1 MQIYLQMHWSGP
13 RILLKTFRTAKPR
26 QVVRDLVV
34 SGAACIASLGTAYLN
49 INGDF
54 TFTYLAGSVYAAV
67 SVYWLITQ
75 LYSLAL
81 PGTLA
86 GGGITWLKC
95 VQAGASK
102 DAAAAT
108 VVFNRAVGLT
118 FMMIVGTA
126 AWIFDRAPE
135 VPWLLAG
142 VAAGTPLMIFLG
154 TRPRDTPTLTSVN
167 NGGWSWTT
175 AMAHIRE
182 RFWMFRSLPAPA
194 KLLLVSSSL
203 AHEFLGG
210 AVLLGFALALGLEV
224 GLAQVLWIRAGLM
237 LLLMMPMSV
246 AGLGIREASLVG
258 LGSLIGIDPASAV
271 AWSLVTFAG
280 VLIVAGVGGLME
292 LQRSSGR
299 LQPEQPENRT

>member
-1 MQIYLQMHWSGP
+1 LLYFIPVGDIAAACSSIDPVLFAMAVSLQFLARGAAAYRMKIVADNQGMALSRWRLF
-13 RILLKTFRTAKPR
+13 RIL
-26 QVVRDLVV
+26 
-34 SGAACIASLGTAYLN
+34 
-49 INGDF
+49 
-54 TFTYLAGSVYAAV
+54 
-67 SVYWLITQ
+67 LITQ

-108 VVFNRAVGLT
+108 VVFNRAIGLT

-154 TRPRDTPTLTSVN
+154 TRPRDTPNLTSVN
-167 NGGWSWTT
+167 NGDWSWTT
-175 AMAHIRE
+175 AMAHIRK

-194 KLLLVSSSL
+194 KLLLLSSSL
-203 AHEFLGG
+203 AQEFLGG

-258 LGSLIGIDPASAV
+258 LGSLIGIDPASAM

-292 LQRSSGR
+292 LQGSPGR
-299 LQPEQPENRT
+299 LQPEQPENRP